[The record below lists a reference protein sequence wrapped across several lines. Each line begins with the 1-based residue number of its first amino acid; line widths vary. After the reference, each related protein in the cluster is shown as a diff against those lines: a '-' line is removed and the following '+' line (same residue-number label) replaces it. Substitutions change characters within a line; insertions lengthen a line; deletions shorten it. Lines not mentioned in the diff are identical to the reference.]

1 MGDNQEMQA
10 YTSEGPMIKPISEG
24 MARSPSGIALLVAVA
39 LVTLACGAPNST
51 LSGSPDAAA
60 APSTGRNADIPSQSA
75 TQASEEGEV
84 TVTVTWRGVSAG
96 PVFVVAMD
104 THSID
109 LDSYDLKD
117 LAVLKINAGQG
128 LRPIAWDAPKGGHHR
143 SGALVFPATPAD
155 GGLSIDPDALT
166 MTLVIR
172 DVAGVPERIFQ
183 WTL

>member
-1 MGDNQEMQA
+1 
-10 YTSEGPMIKPISEG
+10 MIKPISEG

-39 LVTLACGAPNST
+39 LVTLACGAPNGT

-84 TVTVTWRGVSAG
+84 TVTVTWRGVNAG
-96 PVFVVAMD
+96 PVFAVAMD
-104 THSID
+104 THSVD
-109 LDSYDLKD
+109 LDRYDLKD
-117 LAVLKINAGQG
+117 LAVLKTDAGQE
-128 LRPIAWDAPKGGHHR
+128 LRPITWDAPKGGHHR
-143 SGALVFPATPAD
+143 DGTLTFSATGPDA
-155 GGLSIDPDALT
+155 GPSIAPDALT

-172 DVAGVPERIFQ
+172 DVADVRERTFQ